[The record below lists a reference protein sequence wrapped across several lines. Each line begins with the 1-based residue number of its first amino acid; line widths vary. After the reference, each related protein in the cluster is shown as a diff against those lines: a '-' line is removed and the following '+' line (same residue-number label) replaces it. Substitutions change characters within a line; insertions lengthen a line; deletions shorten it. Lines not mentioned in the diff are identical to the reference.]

1 MLEASIRS
9 NARYVLAPKTIRC
22 SLIEPA
28 QHRWHAAD
36 PAHLVA
42 LVRAGSKFENG
53 VLVERSDEFNKR
65 RHSRR
70 MTR

>member
-1 MLEASIRS
+1 MARRRS
-9 NARYVLAPKTIRC
+9 
-22 SLIEPA
+22 
-28 QHRWHAAD
+28 
-36 PAHLVA
+36 AHLVA

-53 VLVERSDEFNKR
+53 VLVERPDEFNKR